1 MGTLSIINA
10 GVFDGV
16 CDGLTEGPVLV
27 ADGRIV
33 SVGGPS
39 EPAGEVIDAR
49 GGTVLPGLI
58 DAHCHA
64 YGISLDMMATESQ
77 PLSYVAL
84 AAARRLGRALAR
96 GFTTVR
102 DPAGGDAGLAQA
114 ITENLIASPRY
125 LWTGAA
131 PDRRSRRR
139 TRPGQRDLPLL
150 CARL

>member
-16 CDGLTEGPVLV
+16 SDGLADGPVHV

-33 SVGGPS
+33 SVGGP
-39 EPAGEVIDAR
+39 AQAADQVIDAR

-64 YGISLDMMATESQ
+64 YGISLDMMAIESQ

-84 AAARRLGRALAR
+84 AAARRLGRALGR

-102 DPAGGDAGLAQA
+102 DPAGGDAGLAA
-114 ITENLIASPRY
+114 PSPRTSF
-125 LWTGAA
+125 L
-131 PDRRSRRR
+131 
-139 TRPGQRDLPLL
+139 LPVT
-150 CARL
+150 CGPARH

>member
-10 GVFDGV
+10 AVFDGV
-16 CDGLTEGPVLV
+16 GDGVADGPVYV
-27 ADGRIV
+27 ADGRVV

-39 EPAGEVIDAR
+39 QPADQVIDVR

-102 DPAGGDAGLAQA
+102 DPAGGDAGLAA
-114 ITENLIASPRY
+114 PSPR
-125 LWTGAA
+125 TSF
-131 PDRRSRRR
+131 P
-139 TRPGQRDLPLL
+139 RPVTCGP
-150 CARL
+150 ARH

>member
-10 GVFDGV
+10 AVFDGV
-16 CDGLTEGPVLV
+16 GDGVADGPVYV
-27 ADGRIV
+27 ADGRVV

-39 EPAGEVIDAR
+39 QPADQVIDVR

-84 AAARRLGRALAR
+84 AAARRLGRAA
-96 GFTTVR
+96 
-102 DPAGGDAGLAQA
+102 
-114 ITENLIASPRY
+114 ASA
-125 LWTGAA
+125 T
-131 PDRRSRRR
+131 
-139 TRPGQRDLPLL
+139 
-150 CARL
+150 

>member
-1 MGTLSIINA
+1 MSTLSIMNA

-16 CDGLTEGPVLV
+16 SDGLADGPVHV

-33 SVGGPS
+33 SVGGP
-39 EPAGEVIDAR
+39 PQAADQVIDAR

-64 YGISLDMMATESQ
+64 YRIRLDMMAIESQ

-102 DPAGGDAGLAQA
+102 DPAGGGGGAG
-114 ITENLIASPRY
+114 PRH
-125 LWTGAA
+125 A
-131 PDRRSRRR
+131 PEH
-139 TRPGQRDLPLL
+139 T
-150 CARL
+150 

>member
-1 MGTLSIINA
+1 MSTLSIINA

-16 CDGLTEGPVLV
+16 SDALADGPVHV

-33 SVGGPS
+33 SVGGSPQ
-39 EPAGEVIDAR
+39 PADQVIDAR

-64 YGISLDMMATESQ
+64 YGISLDMMAIESR

-84 AAARRLGRALAR
+84 AAAQRLARVLAR

-102 DPAGGDAGLAQA
+102 D
-114 ITENLIASPRY
+114 
-125 LWTGAA
+125 
-131 PDRRSRRR
+131 
-139 TRPGQRDLPLL
+139 
-150 CARL
+150 